1 MNEREA
7 AELLDKYNKG
17 VASPSEKAIVQHWY
31 LMESAVQNSGTDHL
45 DYTHLKSKMW
55 KNISTT
61 TGIDHTKAKT
71 FRLWPRIAAAML
83 LLITLGTLAYLY
95 QDTPENRQKTWQ
107 KQIAKSGIK
116 SGGNNAVL
124 ILADG
129 SRISLNDANNGKIT
143 NQAGVDIV
151 KTADGKLVYTV
162 AKTTPGS
169 AASNALNT
177 IETPR
182 GGQYQINL
190 PDGTT
195 VWLNAASSLRFPI
208 TFSKTERRVELTGEA
223 YFEVA
228 RNEHLPFRVVSNKQT
243 VEVLGTHFNVNSYTD
258 EPIIKTT
265 LLEGSVKVLTE
276 GTSKVI
282 KPGQQAEVSDS
293 KSSLKVKNIDAQEV
307 ISWKN
312 NVFHFENA
320 DIKNIMRQMERWYNI
335 DVEYSGDIPDRI
347 YEGELSRKA
356 NLDEV
361 LKMLSYAGINF
372 RITGK
377 TIVVTP

>member
-1 MNEREA
+1 MNERKA

-17 VASPSEKAIVQHWY
+17 IASPSEKAMVQQWY
-31 LMESAVQNSGTDHL
+31 QMESAAQNAGTEHL

-55 KNISTT
+55 KSISTT
-61 TGIDHTKAKT
+61 TGLDHAKTKT
-71 FRLWPRIAAAML
+71 FRLWPRIAAAIL
-83 LLITLGTLAYLY
+83 LLITLGTILYFY

-107 KQIAKSGIK
+107 RQIAKNGIK

-143 NQAGVDIV
+143 SQAGIDIV
-151 KTADGKLVYTV
+151 KTADGKLVYT
-162 AKTTPGS
+162 ATKTKTG
-169 AASNALNT
+169 ATGSNALNA

-190 PDGTT
+190 PDGTS

-228 RNEHLPFRVVSNKQT
+228 RDERLPFRVVSNKQT
-243 VEVLGTHFNVNSYTD
+243 VEVLGTHFNINSYTD

-265 LLEGSVKVLTE
+265 LLEGSVKVLTQ

-282 KPGQQAEVSDS
+282 KPGQQAEVSDG
-293 KSSLKVKNIDAQEV
+293 KSSLKVKNINAEEV

-335 DVEYSGDIPDRI
+335 DVEYSDEIPDRI
-347 YEGELSRKA
+347 YEGEISRKA

-372 RITGK
+372 RIKGK
-377 TIVVTP
+377 TIIVNP